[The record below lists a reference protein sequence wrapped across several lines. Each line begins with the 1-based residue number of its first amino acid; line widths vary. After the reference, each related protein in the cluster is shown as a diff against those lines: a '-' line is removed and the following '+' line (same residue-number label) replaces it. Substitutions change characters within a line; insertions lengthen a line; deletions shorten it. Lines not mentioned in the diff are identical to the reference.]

1 VRRSVLRV
9 PQPHRQKDATSLG
22 MARPRIRDRINQLTS
37 LSTMGV
43 ICPASRISWLSK
55 CLNAH
60 FEVDAGSADELTT
73 SVDQHG

>member
-1 VRRSVLRV
+1 
-9 PQPHRQKDATSLG
+9 
-22 MARPRIRDRINQLTS
+22 
-37 LSTMGV
+37 MGV